1 MAEPLLL
8 HGQKM
13 IPQKL
18 IDCRIQIHFPTLK
31 THWENCLLSEEVYEI
46 GFSHC
51 HQGYLKHQIV

>member
-18 IDCRIQIHFPTLK
+18 IDAGFKFHFPTL
-31 THWENCLLSEEVYEI
+31 EDALGELLA
-46 GFSHC
+46 
-51 HQGYLKHQIV
+51 